1 MPGVAA
7 GIPFGSTA
15 ETGANREDQSHE
27 LCAEWDGHCCRPGYC
42 CASLGANRGA
52 KDASAQRAISDIGA
66 DGIDGI
72 AYAEPSGEG
81 TASRNASGEGELSRQ
96 RQHG

>member
-7 GIPFGSTA
+7 GIPFGIAA
-15 ETGANREDQSHE
+15 ETGSNREDQSHE
-27 LCAEWDGHCCRPGYC
+27 ICAEWDGHRGRPGYC
-42 CASLGANRGA
+42 CATLGSAS
-52 KDASAQRAISDIGA
+52 DAIAQRAINGIGA

-72 AYAEPSGEG
+72 ACAEPPGKDAPS
-81 TASRNASGEGELSRQ
+81 SRNARRECSRQ